1 MLQMSRYWLRKWLA
15 IHADEAKHKRAGPDV
30 EKENSDGGIEVLDCG
45 IGFRVLNC
53 DRQGVQTFTAQL
65 K

>member
-1 MLQMSRYWLRKWLA
+1 MLQMSRFWLRKRLA
-15 IHADEAKHKRAGPDV
+15 IHADEAKHKRAGTDI
-30 EKENSDGGIEVLDCG
+30 EKKSSDGGIEVLDWRT
-45 IGFRVLNC
+45 GFRVLNC

>member
-1 MLQMSRYWLRKWLA
+1 MLQMSRFWLRKWLA
-15 IHADEAKHKRAGPDV
+15 VHANKAKNKRAGTDV
-30 EKENSDGGIEVLDCG
+30 QKKDSDGGIEVLDRG
-45 IGFRVLNC
+45 TGFHVLNC

>member
-1 MLQMSRYWLRKWLA
+1 MLQMSRFRLRKWLA

-30 EKENSDGGIEVLDCG
+30 EKKSSDGAIEVLDRG
-45 IGFRVLNC
+45 TGFRVLNC